1 MVPPRVDAPRYRRR
15 VHHIDWSSPPAW
27 IGLLIAS
34 GSLWVAFQ
42 ARSHARESAKAAKCT
57 VKLAELVEQ
66 RKRHGRAL
74 ELRGRQR
81 GLILRNTGTL
91 DAHDVDLTAGQS
103 TIIVQEAGYP
113 RGATQIVRGG

>member
-1 MVPPRVDAPRYRRR
+1 VVPPRVDAPRYRRR

-42 ARSHARESAKAAKCT
+42 ARSHARESAKAAKRT

-66 RKRHGRAL
+66 RKRHGWAL
-74 ELRGRQR
+74 ELRDGNEASSSVTPGRW
-81 GLILRNTGTL
+81 TL
-91 DAHDVDLTAGQS
+91 TTWTSRPVN
-103 TIIVQEAGYP
+103 
-113 RGATQIVRGG
+113 R

>member
-1 MVPPRVDAPRYRRR
+1 VVPPRVDAPRYRRR

-42 ARSHARESAKAAKCT
+42 ARSHARESAKAAKRT

-66 RKRHGRAL
+66 RKRHGWAL
-74 ELRGRQR
+74 ELRDCNEASSSVTPGRW
-81 GLILRNTGTL
+81 TL
-91 DAHDVDLTAGQS
+91 TTWTSRPVN
-103 TIIVQEAGYP
+103 
-113 RGATQIVRGG
+113 R